1 MGRNGPKWAERPPDT
16 WQVRPQVEAEATRQ
30 FTVGLDAPDAEIASR
45 QISIYLA
52 LCAVKPEMLSRVLRS
67 FAKATAPAQAA
78 AALPPPPPPLLSANA
93 TLGEYPPQF
102 AAIRRRI

>member
-1 MGRNGPKWAERPPDT
+1 MTPDT

-30 FTVGLDAPDAEIASR
+30 FTIGLGAPDAEIASR

-67 FAKATAPAQAA
+67 FAKATTPAQEA
-78 AALPPPPPPLLSANA
+78 PPLHHH
-93 TLGEYPPQF
+93 F
-102 AAIRRRI
+102 CR

>member
-1 MGRNGPKWAERPPDT
+1 MAWLTLTRTHTRNEPKLAERSPDT

-30 FTVGLDAPDAEIASR
+30 FTIGLGVPDAEIASR

-67 FAKATAPAQAA
+67 FAKATTPAQEA
-78 AALPPPPPPLLSANA
+78 PPLHHH
-93 TLGEYPPQF
+93 F
-102 AAIRRRI
+102 CR